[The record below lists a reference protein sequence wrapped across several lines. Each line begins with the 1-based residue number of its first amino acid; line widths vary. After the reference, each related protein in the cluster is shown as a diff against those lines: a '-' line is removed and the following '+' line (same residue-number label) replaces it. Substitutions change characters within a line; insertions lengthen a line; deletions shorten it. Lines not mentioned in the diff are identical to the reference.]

1 MPDGGYWG
9 GNLTEA
15 VTNGSVTTARFDDMA
30 TRVLAS
36 YHLLN
41 QEYGYPQS
49 SIYTSTQKH
58 FAVDAQSVDHADL
71 IHEIGAAGTIL
82 VKNVNGTLPF
92 KKPRYLAVYGY
103 DAVVKA
109 SPWQNYLR
117 FGGGYEVNFGWNTL
131 NGTQITGGGSVSHPV
146 VSLICYAFLITC
158 CWALMKNIWTT
169 SRPRTICTK

>member
-9 GNLTEA
+9 ENLTEA

-36 YHLLN
+36 FYLLN
-41 QEYGYPQS
+41 QEYSYPEP
-49 SIYTSTQKH
+49 SIYTSPQKH
-58 FAVDAQSVDHADL
+58 FAVNAQTQDHADL

-92 KKPRYLAVYGY
+92 NKPRYLAVYGY

-109 SPWQNYLR
+109 SPWENYLR

-131 NGTQITGGGSVSHPV
+131 NGTQITGGGSVSP
-146 VSLICYAFLITC
+146 FP
-158 CWALMKNIWTT
+158 T
-169 SRPRTICTK
+169 SPHLVTLLWSHS